1 MDEAERRNNYRVDA
15 PPGFLREV
23 ALWSGRNGADGR
35 LTLEDLGAPDV
46 LGLAGAGGIA
56 LTDVSTRG
64 LRLRLSVEVAQCLGL
79 MSEGRMRADLPTVG
93 LHVYLKLLSPIVGA
107 PDRNYTLFLGARVT
121 HGEHVP
127 GAVLLGLHITSR
139 GVPEKAE
146 KAFRMFDVGR
156 YGVKELTRW
165 CDEVARMGRG
175 LQPAPSPGLDLE
187 HLLAELDAAHSCG
200 AMQANRN

>member
-1 MDEAERRNNYRVDA
+1 MDEAERRHNYRVKA

-23 ALWSGRNGADGR
+23 ALWSGRKGAGGR
-35 LTLEDLGAPDV
+35 LTLEDLGMPDAV
-46 LGLAGAGGIA
+46 GLAGTWGIA

-64 LRLRLSVEVAQCLGL
+64 LCLRLAMDTAQCLGL
-79 MSEGRMRADLPTVG
+79 ASDAKPEGAPPAGG
-93 LHVYLKLLSPIVGA
+93 LYVYLKLLSPVLGA
-107 PDRNYTLFLGARVT
+107 VVRNYTLFLGTRVE
-121 HGEHVP
+121 HAEHVP
-127 GAVLLGLHITSR
+127 GAVLLGLHITAR
-139 GVPEKAE
+139 GVPERAE
-146 KAFRMFDVGR
+146 KAFRMFDAGL

-187 HLLAELDAAHSCG
+187 HLLAELDAARACG

>member
-1 MDEAERRNNYRVDA
+1 MDESERRNNYRVDA
-15 PPGFLREV
+15 PAGFLREA
-23 ALWSGRNGADGR
+23 ALWYGRDGAGGR

-64 LRLRLSVEVAQCLGL
+64 LRLRLDEGAAHCLRLVPESGPPGGVL
-79 MSEGRMRADLPTVG
+79 Y
-93 LHVYLKLLSPIVGA
+93 VYLKLMSPAPGA
-107 PDRNYTLFLGARVT
+107 ETRYCTLFLGTRVT
-121 HGEHVP
+121 HVEHAP

-139 GVPEKAE
+139 GVPERAE
-146 KAFRMFDVGR
+146 KAFRMFDTGR

-175 LQPAPSPGLDLE
+175 LLPAPSPGLDLE
-187 HLLAELDAAHSCG
+187 HLLAEIDAAHACG
-200 AMQANRN
+200 AVQANRN